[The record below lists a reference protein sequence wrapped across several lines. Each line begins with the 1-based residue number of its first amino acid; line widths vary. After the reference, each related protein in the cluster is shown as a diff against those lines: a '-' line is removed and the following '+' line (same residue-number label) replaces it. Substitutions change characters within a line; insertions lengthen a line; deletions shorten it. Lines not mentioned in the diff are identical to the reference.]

1 MRVKYLSFAPL
12 VVLSVLLCPLSSN
25 AQLLWERTQGFATES
40 VDFSPDGKRLLVGSD
55 AFDATEVT
63 IAVYDTDTGDEIYSI
78 AEGVPVTS
86 AVFSPDGTLFVEGYF
101 DGTVRVRD
109 VSTQDI
115 VATFGGHDSQVFAV
129 DFQPPHGAMV
139 VSGANFG
146 DIKLW
151 DVATGQNVAT
161 SEFGDG
167 LFAVW
172 DLQFSPDGTRIAAVG
187 SQQVKVW
194 ETANLATGQEIITL
208 EDANQGTFEGPES
221 VRWSRDKTMLAAGY
235 DEGKIRL
242 WDVASESLVSTLEG
256 HGDEINSLDFLHTGK
271 VLISGSDDETVRLWD
286 LDTESLIVTIEPT
299 VPFTDCN
306 VSSVRFSPD
315 GSRFATADCFD
326 RIALWSSA
334 QWIDVPTSISD
345 DTLPTEV
352 VLAQNYPNPF
362 NPSTAI
368 AYTLDRSGPV
378 QLSVYD
384 LTGRIVS
391 TLVDSVQ
398 PAGHYELRFS
408 ADNLPSGT
416 YMYRLQ
422 TSAEMLTRAMTLL
435 R

>member
-12 VVLSVLLCPLSSN
+12 VVLTVSLCPLSSN
-25 AQLLWERTQGFATES
+25 AQLLWERTQGFSTES
-40 VDFSPDGKRLLVGSD
+40 VDFSPDGKRLLVGSNALD
-55 AFDATEVT
+55 PTELT
-63 IAVYDTDTGDEIYSI
+63 IAVYETDTGDEIYGI
-78 AEGVPVTS
+78 AEGAHVTS

-109 VSTQDI
+109 ASTQE
-115 VATFGGHDSQVFAV
+115 VVTTFAGHDSQVFAV

-167 LFAVW
+167 IFAVW

-194 ETANLATGQEIITL
+194 ETANLATGQEIIAL

-221 VRWSRDKTMLAAGY
+221 VRWSHDGTMLAAGY
-235 DEGKIRL
+235 DEGTIRL

-286 LDTESLIVTIEPT
+286 LDTESLIATIEPT

-334 QWIDVPTSISD
+334 QWIDVPTSISIHA
-345 DTLPTEV
+345 LPTEV

-368 AYTLDRSGPV
+368 TYTLDRSGPV
-378 QLSVYD
+378 QLDVYD

-391 TLVDSVQ
+391 TLVDGVQ
-398 PAGHYELRFS
+398 PAGRYEIRFG
-408 ADNLPSGT
+408 AEDLPSGT
-416 YMYRLQ
+416 YVYRLQ
-422 TSAEMLTRAMTLL
+422 TGAEVLTRAMTLL

>member
-1 MRVKYLSFAPL
+1 MKYLSFAPL
-12 VVLSVLLCPLSSN
+12 VVVAVSLCPLSSN
-25 AQLLWERTQGFATES
+25 AQLLWERTQGFSTES

-55 AFDATEVT
+55 VFDATEVT
-63 IAVYDTDTGDEIYSI
+63 IAVYDSDTGDEIYSI

-86 AVFSPDGTLFVEGYF
+86 AVFSPDGMLFVEGYS

-109 VSTQDI
+109 ASTQDL
-115 VATFGGHDSQVFAV
+115 VATFGGHDAKVFAV
-129 DFQPPHGAMV
+129 DFQPPDGAMV
-139 VSGANFG
+139 VSGANSG
-146 DIKLW
+146 DLKLW
-151 DVATGQNVAT
+151 DVSTGQNVAI
-161 SEFGDG
+161 SEFGNG

-221 VRWSRDKTMLAAGY
+221 VRWSHDGAMLAAGY
-235 DEGKIRL
+235 DDGAIRI

-256 HGDEINSLDFLHTGK
+256 HSDEVGTLDFLHTGK
-271 VLISGSDDETVRLWD
+271 VLISGSYDETIKLWN
-286 LDTESLIVTIEPT
+286 LDTESLIATIEVTI
-299 VPFTDCN
+299 PFTDCPII
-306 VSSVRFSPD
+306 SIRFSPD

-326 RIALWSSA
+326 RIALWGSA

-345 DTLPTEV
+345 DTLPTAV
-352 VLAQNYPNPF
+352 VLVQNYPNPF

-391 TLVDSVQ
+391 TLVDGVQ

-408 ADNLPSGT
+408 AENLPSGT
-416 YMYRLQ
+416 YLYRLQ

>member
-1 MRVKYLSFAPL
+1 MKYLPFAPL
-12 VVLSVLLCPLSSN
+12 VVLAVPLFPLSSN

-194 ETANLATGQEIITL
+194 ETANLATGQEIIIL

-221 VRWSRDKTMLAAGY
+221 VRWSHDKTMLAAGY

-242 WDVASESLVSTLEG
+242 WDVASQSLVSTLEG

-286 LDTESLIVTIEPT
+286 LDTESLIATIEPT

-334 QWIDVPTSISD
+334 QWIDVPTSISNHA
-345 DTLPTEV
+345 LPTDV

-362 NPSTAI
+362 NPNTAI
-368 AYTLDRSGPV
+368 TYTLDRSGPV
-378 QLSVYD
+378 QLDVYD

-391 TLVDSVQ
+391 TLVDGVQ
-398 PAGHYELRFS
+398 PAGRYEIRFS
-408 ADNLPSGT
+408 AEDLPSGT
-416 YMYRLQ
+416 YVYRLQ
-422 TSAEMLTRAMTLL
+422 TGAEVLTRAMTLL